1 MMLRFSIRN
10 LLIGT
15 TWFALWG
22 TLLLNYNLIVLVAPI
37 SIVPCWVTLIVLP
50 IVAIGS
56 IFGNAKGAVIIAF
69 FALFIFLSFAGL
81 IAVVIAQISQLV
93 GN

>member
-1 MMLRFSIRN
+1 MPRFSIRN

-15 TWFALWG
+15 AWFAIWG
-22 TLLLNYNLIVLVAPI
+22 TLIINYNLIVLVVPI
-37 SIVPCWVTLIVLP
+37 SIVPLWVTLVVLP

-69 FALFIFLSFAGL
+69 FSLFIFLSVAGFIAVL
-81 IAVVIAQISQLV
+81 IAQVSQWMS
-93 GN
+93 N